1 MQSSFTYDNFGRRT
15 LRTLQMDNT
24 KVSRI
29 FDGAFGINYY
39 IKSTWSKTIN
49 GGWNEK
55 KIFILQENKKIFV
68 VHRRRRL
75 HYIVHYR
82 DFYSN

>member
-24 KVSRI
+24 TVSRI

-39 IKSTWSKTIN
+39 IKSTWSKTIK
-49 GGWNEK
+49 W
-55 KIFILQENKKIFV
+55 
-68 VHRRRRL
+68 RL
-75 HYIVHYR
+75 E
-82 DFYSN
+82 